1 MKLSL
6 VPKIAASCGNGQ
18 GQAMLM
24 GCDNNTSADTTVYTV
39 ATDAFSGLWVRETG
53 AVSWEVRARGPIG
66 ACPPRAARRVSTA
79 PAATPAYC
87 WLGRHLRRVRLR
99 HPRRRRRRVAY
110 ERLHGRRSAGE
121 RAVGIRT
128 AGTAVVASG
137 QNKVTV
143 SLAGVTATDM
153 VLATVQQSGGYFV
166 KFAKPASGSFTIYIN
181 KAPVSPATVKAA
193 WFVIS
198 ALDSG

>member
-1 MKLSL
+1 
-6 VPKIAASCGNGQ
+6 
-18 GQAMLM
+18 
-24 GCDNNTSADTTVYTV
+24 
-39 ATDAFSGLWVRETG
+39 
-53 AVSWEVRARGPIG
+53 
-66 ACPPRAARRVSTA
+66 
-79 PAATPAYC
+79 
-87 WLGRHLRRVRLR
+87 
-99 HPRRRRRRVAY
+99 
-110 ERLHGRRSAGE
+110 
-121 RAVGIRT
+121 
-128 AGTAVVASG
+128 VASG